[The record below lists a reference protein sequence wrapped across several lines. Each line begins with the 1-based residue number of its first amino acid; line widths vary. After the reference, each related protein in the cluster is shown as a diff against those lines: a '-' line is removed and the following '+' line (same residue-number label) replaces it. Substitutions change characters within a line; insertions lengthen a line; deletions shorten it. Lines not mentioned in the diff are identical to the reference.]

1 MPHIR
6 VEYDEKVA
14 GVFDRRGFAEGLH
27 GALVEI
33 VGGRAGG
40 CKTRFLPLA
49 ETYIAD
55 GSDAY
60 SMVHVEIGIL
70 HGRTPEAR
78 RELGEAVLGLLRKS
92 VGATPGAELQLS
104 VDVRELD
111 RETYVRYDRPAEEA

>member
-14 GVFDRRGFAEGLH
+14 GVFDRRGFAQGVH
-27 GALVEI
+27 SALAEI

-49 ETYIAD
+49 ETFVAD

-60 SMVHVEIGIL
+60 AMVHVEIGIL
-70 HGRTPEAR
+70 SGRTPEAK
-78 RELGEAVLGLLRKS
+78 RELGEAVLGLLRKN

-104 VDVRELD
+104 VDVVDLD
-111 RETYVRYDRPAEEA
+111 RETYVKYDRPAEEA